1 MTQDGGTVGY
11 PTCIRAIEIVQHID
25 GKTLCGEH
33 TSRHHYQRISSS
45 RAVQSDYCRKTL
57 AVVLGRVTIKP
68 NRLAAAFEAELG
80 FHNSIHAI
88 SNQQSAISNQQSA
101 ISNQQSIL
109 DACGRAQVRNL
120 ERSGEYLLSLGT
132 D

>member
-1 MTQDGGTVGY
+1 M
-11 PTCIRAIEIVQHID
+11 
-25 GKTLCGEH
+25 
-33 TSRHHYQRISSS
+33 
-45 RAVQSDYCRKTL
+45 QS
-57 AVVLGRVTIKP
+57 
-68 NRLAAAFEAELG
+68 
-80 FHNSIHAI
+80 AI

-120 ERSGEYLLSLGT
+120 ERSGEHLLSLGT